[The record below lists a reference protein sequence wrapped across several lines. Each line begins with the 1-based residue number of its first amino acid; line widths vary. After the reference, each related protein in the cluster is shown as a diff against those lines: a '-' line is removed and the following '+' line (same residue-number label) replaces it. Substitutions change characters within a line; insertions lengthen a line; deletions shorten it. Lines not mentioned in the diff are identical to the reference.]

1 MLDELYVYNID
12 YYAYCN
18 KFFAVLIR
26 SHNYW

>member
-12 YYAYCN
+12 LYAYCN

-26 SHNYW
+26 SHNY